1 MGTARSGRVRLAD
14 IEFDQLTEDQ
24 TIEHI
29 ITTSRSRQ
37 GGWLVNPNVDVCRQ
51 ARRDPALRSL
61 VEKAS
66 LVIPDG
72 MPLIWAARLGG
83 HRRLGRVAGGSL
95 IYSLS
100 QAAAQHERSIYLLGG
115 APEVP
120 YRAAV
125 RLCRRYPGLAVVGAD
140 APPFGLDADLAM
152 VETVRSRLAAAA
164 PDIVYVGLGFPKQ
177 ERLIAALA
185 PLFPEAWFVSSGAAI
200 SYAAGTLRRAP
211 RWMRQMG
218 LAWLFR
224 MLNEPRRLH
233 RRYLVHDL
241 PFAIKLLTAAT
252 IERFG
257 GGEQANRSSK
267 SATRRSGRRG

>member
-1 MGTARSGRVRLAD
+1 MDTNRGGHVRLAD

-37 GGWLVNPNVDVCRQ
+37 GGWLANPNVDICRQ
-51 ARRDPALRSL
+51 ARQDPALRNL

-83 HRRLGRVAGGSL
+83 HGRLGRVAGGSL

-100 QAAAQHERSIYLLGG
+100 QAAARHERSIYLLGG

-125 RLCRRYPGLAVVGAD
+125 RLRRRYPGLVVVGAD
-140 APPFGLDADLAM
+140 APPFGFDANLAM

-164 PDIVYVGLGFPKQ
+164 PDIVYVGLGCPKQ

-185 PLFPEAWFVSSGAAI
+185 PLFPEAWFVSCGAAI
-200 SYAAGTLRRAP
+200 SYAAGTRPRAP
-211 RWMRQMG
+211 QWMQQTG

-224 MLNEPRRLH
+224 MLNEPRRLY
-233 RRYLVHDL
+233 RRYLIQDL
-241 PFAIKLLTAAT
+241 PFAIRLLTAAT
-252 IERFG
+252 VERFG
-257 GGEQANRSSK
+257 VARV
-267 SATRRSGRRG
+267 RR